1 MFRPRGGALPPIGT
15 IKKLLRGVVVA
26 REALTLQ
33 VRVRFDGG
41 VTNTEKTANL
51 TSMSKYKIYK
61 GEPTVHVVPTIY
73 GDWKIKIKDGD
84 LMKFITYK
92 DK

>member
-1 MFRPRGGALPPIGT
+1 
-15 IKKLLRGVVVA
+15 
-26 REALTLQ
+26 
-33 VRVRFDGG
+33 
-41 VTNTEKTANL
+41 
-51 TSMSKYKIYK
+51 MSRYKIYK